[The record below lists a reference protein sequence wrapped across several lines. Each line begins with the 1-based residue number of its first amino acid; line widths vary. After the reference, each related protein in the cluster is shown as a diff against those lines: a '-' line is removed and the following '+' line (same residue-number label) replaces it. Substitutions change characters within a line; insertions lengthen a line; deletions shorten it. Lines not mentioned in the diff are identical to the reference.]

1 MILKNGLT
9 GNFLF
14 NNKKTL
20 IEMKYFTTI
29 LLLFSFMMGYSQNT
43 AISEAENLIAIKNY
57 KSAYKVLQSADAAN
71 QIPEITIAKTDLLL
85 NHNIG
90 ANSLRV
96 FALTDSAMNAAGT
109 RNPDL
114 YVRFA
119 ADSILNALI
128 EKNPTNYNLHKTL
141 GDYFLAVNLA
151 GEEDWFLSDSAVI
164 AGIRSNYQMAYEH
177 GVSDYKSLN
186 GLGYT
191 YMLDE
196 DFETALPYL
205 EQSVKLNKN
214 YPVSQSNLADVY
226 FATGQFDNALL
237 AAQQAFGLY
246 TAPQEKAEAARK
258 IAEIY
263 IEKKQGD
270 KAVMY
275 YLKADDLVP
284 NDYLTLMPLLKVEM
298 ELNNPDYANRT
309 NQVITLAPDNP
320 AVYQDVYKIYSENE
334 KEKEFI
340 DFLDSQKVYYRSNVR
355 ALAHNHFYTAVAQYE
370 QDKWVDAKINFEKAR
385 SLFRNIFK
393 SNHSVF
399 KVIDSYT
406 NAIRKK

>member
-1 MILKNGLT
+1 M
-9 GNFLF
+9 
-14 NNKKTL
+14 
-20 IEMKYFTTI
+20 
-29 LLLFSFMMGYSQNT
+29 
-43 AISEAENLIAIKNY
+43 
-57 KSAYKVLQSADAAN
+57 
-71 QIPEITIAKTDLLL
+71 
-85 NHNIG
+85 
-90 ANSLRV
+90 
-96 FALTDSAMNAAGT
+96 
-109 RNPDL
+109 
-114 YVRFA
+114 
-119 ADSILNALI
+119 I
-128 EKNPTNYNLHKTL
+128 EKNPTNYNLYKTL
-141 GDYFLAVNLA
+141 GDYYLAVNLA

-164 AGIRSNYQMAYEH
+164 AGIRSNYQAAYEH

>member
-1 MILKNGLT
+1 
-9 GNFLF
+9 
-14 NNKKTL
+14 
-20 IEMKYFTTI
+20 MKYFTTI

-57 KSAYKVLQSADAAN
+57 KSAYKVLQSADTAN
-71 QIPEITIAKTDLLL
+71 QIPEIVVAKTDLLL

-128 EKNPTNYNLHKTL
+128 EKNPTNYNLYKTL
-141 GDYFLAVNLA
+141 GDYYLAVNLA

-196 DFETALPYL
+196 DFETALLYL

>member
-1 MILKNGLT
+1 
-9 GNFLF
+9 
-14 NNKKTL
+14 
-20 IEMKYFTTI
+20 
-29 LLLFSFMMGYSQNT
+29 
-43 AISEAENLIAIKNY
+43 
-57 KSAYKVLQSADAAN
+57 
-71 QIPEITIAKTDLLL
+71 
-85 NHNIG
+85 
-90 ANSLRV
+90 
-96 FALTDSAMNAAGT
+96 
-109 RNPDL
+109 
-114 YVRFA
+114 
-119 ADSILNALI
+119 
-128 EKNPTNYNLHKTL
+128 
-141 GDYFLAVNLA
+141 
-151 GEEDWFLSDSAVI
+151 
-164 AGIRSNYQMAYEH
+164 
-177 GVSDYKSLN
+177 
-186 GLGYT
+186 
-191 YMLDE
+191 MLDE

-214 YPVSQSNLADVY
+214 FPVSQSNLADVY
-226 FATGQFDNALL
+226 FSTGQLDNALL

-275 YLKADDLVP
+275 YLKADDLLP